1 MRPLKFENY
10 SKQYNEK
17 KDINPKE
24 DEFPQITN
32 KEADIIHKAI
42 YEGPQ
47 DEVLINKFKIKITRR
62 DLNTLT
68 PDSWLNDNV
77 INFYFN
83 LIANR
88 CDEERNK
95 HFTKVHTMSTFFAER
110 LLQSGYEGVKR
121 WTRKINIF
129 SFDLILIPIHVDQS
143 HWCLATINFK
153 EKALKYYNSMG
164 TPNTRLL
171 EVLADYLRLES
182 LDKRKIPL
190 DTSEFVKEN
199 VQDIPQQTNGND
211 CGVFCCMYAEYI
223 SRDHNITFSQKNIP
237 YFRKRIISD
246 ILQGKLTSSND
257 ESQLSGYTQ
266 IITEDAEI
274 VNKYDIILHIIH
286 PTEILEIVNSL
297 EATIKSIKTDS
308 NKDLALLQIEN
319 IKNSVK
325 TLIPRRFK
333 RGLINLG
340 GTALNW
346 IFGTMDN
353 DDRQDIQNHLNV
365 IDTNNHNIIEQ
376 TNRQVKIN
384 DKFNKTFN
392 LLKDAI
398 ELDRKRIIEKF
409 NQIHRL
415 EENHSTQNLILE
427 QMIRLD
433 IIKRQVEN
441 IQDNIVSAQANIF
454 HPSIL
459 TDEEIKTYDIDF
471 HKLHNIK
478 LGVAKF
484 VNNSII
490 IAIKIP
496 IETLKLKKKLI
507 FPIANSNNKQIDEE
521 PEYIIEIDN
530 KAHSYQKGKSLKEL
544 PLSKNCIFRHDCK
557 FIKNSNSEFTET
569 EEDIVILT
577 NMKNVTFNSSCDDRN
592 FVLNGNYF
600 VNFQNCTIQIGR
612 KTFSNKV
619 TKFVSEELGRRTS
632 LGPLCLDMTYHFL
645 LLCHRK
651 LAAKDITA

>member
-1 MRPLKFENY
+1 MFVISVRFGSQQPPNFRQHPNVNVRAEILFENY

-17 KDINPKE
+17 KDINLKE

-182 LDKRKIPL
+182 LDKQKIPL

-223 SRDHNITFSQKNIP
+223 SRDHKISFSQKNIP
-237 YFRKRIISD
+237 YFRKRIILD

-257 ESQLSGYTQ
+257 ESQLSDNN
-266 IITEDAEI
+266 EPE
-274 VNKYDIILHIIH
+274 IILYRSFN
-286 PTEILEIVNSL
+286 LEYDVSYNVTGLFAFQIDSL
-297 EATIKSIKTDS
+297 DDFRKSI
-308 NKDLALLQIEN
+308 A
-319 IKNSVK
+319 
-325 TLIPRRFK
+325 
-333 RGLINLG
+333 
-340 GTALNW
+340 
-346 IFGTMDN
+346 
-353 DDRQDIQNHLNV
+353 
-365 IDTNNHNIIEQ
+365 
-376 TNRQVKIN
+376 
-384 DKFNKTFN
+384 
-392 LLKDAI
+392 AI
-398 ELDRKRIIEKF
+398 E
-409 NQIHRL
+409 RL
-415 EENHSTQNLILE
+415 
-427 QMIRLD
+427 
-433 IIKRQVEN
+433 V
-441 IQDNIVSAQANIF
+441 
-454 HPSIL
+454 
-459 TDEEIKTYDIDF
+459 
-471 HKLHNIK
+471 
-478 LGVAKF
+478 
-484 VNNSII
+484 VNRV
-490 IAIKIP
+490 P
-496 IETLKLKKKLI
+496 
-507 FPIANSNNKQIDEE
+507 
-521 PEYIIEIDN
+521 
-530 KAHSYQKGKSLKEL
+530 
-544 PLSKNCIFRHDCK
+544 
-557 FIKNSNSEFTET
+557 
-569 EEDIVILT
+569 
-577 NMKNVTFNSSCDDRN
+577 
-592 FVLNGNYF
+592 
-600 VNFQNCTIQIGR
+600 
-612 KTFSNKV
+612 
-619 TKFVSEELGRRTS
+619 
-632 LGPLCLDMTYHFL
+632 
-645 LLCHRK
+645 
-651 LAAKDITA
+651 